1 MNTESRIASSIKNIS
16 FGITAQVIQMLLGF
30 VSRTVFIKYLA
41 IEYLGV
47 NGLFTNILSLFSLAE
62 LGIGSAFLY
71 ALYKPIAAKDEK
83 KLAALIGLYSRI
95 YMIIAGIVTVIG
107 LLIMPFLDIIVHDPS
122 PKIADDLY
130 IIYGLFLFNTVSTYF
145 FYYKLS
151 LFHADQKSYVVSKNN
166 TVIFILQN
174 ITQIVL
180 LMVFQNFIL
189 YLVVQAFFQL
199 SGNLV
204 LSILVKKYYPF
215 LERYK
220 HEKVD
225 EETKRGIYS
234 NVKSTAL
241 IKIGGL
247 LVNSTDNL
255 ILNYFSG
262 LVMVG
267 LLSNY
272 TLLIGLASG
281 LIIQVFAGL
290 TGSIA
295 NVNVTESIEKRVT
308 TFHTVNFANF
318 WIYGWATVG
327 MIVLINDFI
336 LIWVGVKYQL
346 PVAIVIALAFN
357 FYMYGMQ
364 NAVWTFKST
373 LGFFKQGQY
382 LVLLTAI
389 INLILSFT
397 FGFYY
402 GLLGILIATAIARLV
417 TNAWYD
423 PYIVF
428 TLGLKKKPYEY
439 FKKYLV
445 YLLVLL
451 LSVGVLLAI
460 SSVLPFSLGINF
472 AIKIMLCLSVPNLFI
487 FLFFRKTEEFR
498 YLVAIATNIFL
509 KLKSKIIR

>member
-1 MNTESRIASSIKNIS
+1 M
-16 FGITAQVIQMLLGF
+16 
-30 VSRTVFIKYLA
+30 
-41 IEYLGV
+41 
-47 NGLFTNILSLFSLAE
+47 
-62 LGIGSAFLY
+62 
-71 ALYKPIAAKDEK
+71 
-83 KLAALIGLYSRI
+83 
-95 YMIIAGIVTVIG
+95 
-107 LLIMPFLDIIVHDPS
+107 
-122 PKIADDLY
+122 
-130 IIYGLFLFNTVSTYF
+130 
-145 FYYKLS
+145 
-151 LFHADQKSYVVSKNN
+151 
-166 TVIFILQN
+166 
-174 ITQIVL
+174 
-180 LMVFQNFIL
+180 
-189 YLVVQAFFQL
+189 
-199 SGNLV
+199 
-204 LSILVKKYYPF
+204 
-215 LERYK
+215 
-220 HEKVD
+220 D
-225 EETKRGIYS
+225 EETKMGIYS

-241 IKIGGL
+241 TKIGGL

-295 NVNVTESIEKRVT
+295 NVNVTESLEKRVT

-357 FYMYGMQ
+357 FYLYGMQ
-364 NAVWTFKST
+364 NAVWTFKIT

-382 LVLLTAI
+382 LVLLTAV

-428 TLGLKKKPYEY
+428 TLGLNKKPYEY

-498 YLVAIATNIFL
+498 YLVAIATNLFL